1 MAKKSGKLASRYARA
16 LLASVEKELG
26 VSGSPTPAQK
36 IAAELQQFSTI
47 WKNDQELS
55 NVLLSPM
62 FAREQRTAA
71 LESVVKE
78 AGLTEVTRKFLKV
91 VFLRDRIA
99 ALPEIAEA
107 FSVVADRA
115 ASVVRVTVS
124 TAREIDKVEAE
135 GIEKAVAG
143 KVGGSPEFTWNI
155 DPKLLGG
162 LVIEYA
168 GQIFDGSLSGQLG
181 KIEKELT
188 P

>member
-16 LLASVEKELG
+16 FLASVEKELG
-26 VSGSPTPAQK
+26 TSGSPTPAQQ
-36 IAAELQQFSTI
+36 AADELKQFSSV
-47 WKNDQELS
+47 WEKDQELS
-55 NVLLSPM
+55 SVLLSPM
-62 FAREQRTAA
+62 FAREQRITA

-78 AGLTEVTRKFLKV
+78 AGLSEITRKFLKV
-91 VFLRDRIA
+91 VFQRDRIS

-107 FSVVADRA
+107 FSVVADKA

-124 TAREIDKVEAE
+124 TSREIDKVEAQ

-143 KVGGSPEFTWNI
+143 KVGGSPEFTWNV